1 MTSLLA
7 PTALLTAPAA
17 AQAAQA
23 PSGRIIHNSPATP
36 SVTGRTGRI
45 TGVGG
50 WCVDVAGANTTN
62 GTPIQQYNCNGT
74 AAQQWTVGTDGTLR
88 ALGKCMD
95 VYGGGTRPN
104 TAVQLYDCN
113 GTGAQQWAV
122 HAGNMLVNPQSGL
135 CLSSNGYRIQLFIW
149 RCVPVP
155 GVMWHLPS

>member
-7 PTALLTAPAA
+7 STVLLTAPAA
-17 AQAAQA
+17 AQAAQV
-23 PSGRIIHNSPATP
+23 PSGRTIHNAPAAP
-36 SVTGRTGRI
+36 SVTGRI

-50 WCVDVAGANTTN
+50 WCVDVAGANTAN
-62 GTPIQQYNCNGT
+62 GTPIQQYRCNGT

-113 GTGAQQWAV
+113 GTGAQHWAV
-122 HAGNMLVNPQSGL
+122 RAGNMLMNPQSGL
-135 CLSSNGYRIQLFIW
+135 CLSSNGYGIQLYIW
-149 RCVPVP
+149 RCIPTP
-155 GVMWHLPS
+155 GGIWHLPA